1 MVDTPAGWIF
11 LAFVFVAVLTI
22 FEGVVLLAGGDRV
35 GRRRVANERLKRH
48 ASRLAEDELAAEGGI
63 LIDSEERAPLIA
75 FIARI
80 LPRRRSLELLLY
92 RAGMPYTPAQFV
104 LITVGMALAGFTFG
118 AFLLGSLPLG
128 MSLSLLGV
136 TPFGYLLLRRR
147 ARMARFES
155 QLPEALDL
163 MCRALRAGISL
174 EFGFRS
180 VGDELEDPVGT
191 EFGQVADEVSLGL
204 DTRVALQNLAVRMN
218 TSDMPFFINAILI
231 QRETGGNLAEI
242 LQSLATVIRDRIK
255 FYGKVRALMAQTE
268 LTANLLGLLP
278 LATFGGLWLIRPSY
292 LEPLLVPPGQYVLI
306 ASGVLVPIGW
316 LMCRRIASIDT

>member
-22 FEGVVLLAGGDRV
+22 FEGVVLLVGGDRV

-48 ASRLAEDELAAEGGI
+48 ASRLAEEELSEGGI
-63 LIDSEERAPLIA
+63 LIDSDERAPLIA
-75 FIARI
+75 FISRI

-104 LITVGMALAGFTFG
+104 LITAGATLAGVSFG
-118 AFLLGSLPLG
+118 TLLLGSLPLG
-128 MSLSLLGV
+128 LAFAPVGV
-136 TPFGYLLLRRR
+136 LPLGYLLLRQR
-147 ARMARFES
+147 ARMARFEA

-191 EFGQVADEVSLGL
+191 EFAQVADEVSLGL
-204 DTRVALQNLAVRMN
+204 DTRVALQNLALRMN

-278 LATFGGLWLIRPSY
+278 IATFGGLWLIRPSY
-292 LEPLLVPPGQYVLI
+292 LEPLLVPPGQYLLI

-316 LMCRRIASIDT
+316 LVCRRIASVDA

>member
-1 MVDTPAGWIF
+1 MVDSPAGWIF
-11 LAFVFVAVLTI
+11 LALIFVAVLTI
-22 FEGVVLLAGGDRV
+22 FEGVVLLMGGDSV
-35 GRRRVANERLKRH
+35 GRRKVANERLKRH
-48 ASRLAEDELAAEGGI
+48 ASRLAEEDLAEGGI
-63 LIDSEERAPLIA
+63 LLDTEERAPLVA

-104 LITVGMALAGFTFG
+104 LITVGVTLAGFTFG
-118 AFLLGSLPLG
+118 SLVLASLPLG
-128 MSLSLLGV
+128 LSLSALGA
-136 TPFGYLLLRRR
+136 TPFAYLLVRRR
-147 ARMARFES
+147 ARMARFEM

-191 EFGQVADEVSLGL
+191 EFAQVADEVSLGL
-204 DTRVALQNLAVRMN
+204 DTRVALQNLALRMN

-242 LQSLATVIRDRIK
+242 LQNLATVIRDRIK

-278 LATFGGLWLIRPSY
+278 LATFGGLWLIRPTY
-292 LEPLLVPPGQYVLI
+292 LEPLLVPPGQYLLI

-316 LMCRRIASIDT
+316 LVCRRIASIDA

>member
-1 MVDTPAGWIF
+1 MLDTPAGWIF
-11 LAFVFVAVLTI
+11 LALVFVAALTL
-22 FEGVVLLAGGDRV
+22 FEGAVLLAGGDRV

-48 ASRLAEDELAAEGGI
+48 AWRIAEDEIAEGGI
-63 LIDSEERAPLIA
+63 LIDAEERAPLVA

-104 LITVGMALAGFTFG
+104 LITVGATLGGLAFG
-118 AFLLGSLPLG
+118 LLVLGSPTIGLS
-128 MSLSLLGV
+128 MSLLGLV
-136 TPFGYLLLRRR
+136 PLLYLLVRRR
-147 ARMARFES
+147 VRMARFEM

-191 EFGQVADEVSLGL
+191 EFAQVADEVSLGL
-204 DTRVALQNLAVRMN
+204 DTRVALQNLALRMN

-231 QRETGGNLAEI
+231 QRETGGNLAEV
-242 LQSLATVIRDRIK
+242 LQNLATVIRERIK
-255 FYGKVRALMAQTE
+255 FYGKVRALMAQTQ

-278 LATFGGLWLIRPSY
+278 LATFGGMWLLRPTY
-292 LEPLLVPPGQYVLI
+292 LEPLLTPPGQYLLI
-306 ASGVLVPIGW
+306 GSGILVPIGW
-316 LMCRRIASIDT
+316 LVCRRIASIDA